1 MRIATLIFAAAVS
14 SPALLAQVPE
24 TFEVASIKI
33 SVLDGSGTSFAPQ
46 PGGGLRVG
54 SASLRSLIKFA
65 YDLRDFQLSGT
76 AGWMNTERY
85 DVLAKGGGVGPGPQD
100 YKSMNDA
107 QRTAMFALIRK
118 RLQALLQERFQ
129 LTVHRETKELPM
141 YSLVVGKNGVKMQ
154 STDPSIT
161 SGTSMISEKIFKA
174 QRASVDFIAQGLA
187 GVLGRP
193 VKDETGLKGFYDFKM
208 EWTPE
213 PSAGPNA
220 EEGRA
225 PEPLGPSLFTA
236 LQEQLGL
243 KLEGRKGPMEVIVV
257 DRGEKPSEN

>member
-1 MRIATLIFAAAVS
+1 MRIVALIFAAAVGL
-14 SPALLAQVPE
+14 PAALAQVPE

-107 QRTAMFALIRK
+107 QRKAMFALIQK
-118 RLQALLQERFQ
+118 RLQGLLEERFQ

-141 YSLVVGKNGVKMQ
+141 YSLVVGKNGVKMKP
-154 STDPSIT
+154 TDPSVT
-161 SGTSMISEKIFKA
+161 SGSSLISEKLFRA
-174 QRASVDFIAQGLA
+174 QRASLDSIAQGLA

-193 VKDETGLKGFYDFKM
+193 VKNETGLDGFYDFKM

-213 PSAGPNA
+213 PSAGTNA
-220 EEGRA
+220 EERSSD
-225 PEPLGPSLFTA
+225 PLGPSLFTA